1 MREVTVEDIIRLTEL
16 PFMRISRYDRDKALE
31 NIASLEGKIE
41 QVKHHL
47 ANLITY
53 AIDYFL
59 NIQKNTERIKK
70 EEQN

>member
-1 MREVTVEDIIRLTEL
+1 
-16 PFMRISRYDRDKALE
+16 MRISRYDQDKALE
-31 NIASLEGKIE
+31 NIAALEGKIE

-70 EEQN
+70 EELN